1 MKYVKAIDV
10 LPQEII
16 EIIQNYVDGEYLYI
30 PRKNDNKKS
39 WGEKS
44 GIKNILKERNI
55 EIYEKYIK
63 GLSISELSK
72 EYFLSEKS
80 IRKIVSL
87 YFLFA
92 AGRLLCSSCTPLPA
106 CSSIIIGTPFPGDL
120 NTLISKSPAL
130 KCFWIKSI
138 DF

>member
-44 GIKNILKERNI
+44 GIKNILKVRDI

-80 IRKIVSL
+80 IRRIIFNQKQI
-87 YFLFA
+87 
-92 AGRLLCSSCTPLPA
+92 CS
-106 CSSIIIGTPFPGDL
+106 
-120 NTLISKSPAL
+120 
-130 KCFWIKSI
+130 
-138 DF
+138 

>member
-44 GIKNILKERNI
+44 GIKNILKERD
-55 EIYEKYIK
+55 YEKYIK

-80 IRKIVSL
+80 IRRIIFNQKQI
-87 YFLFA
+87 
-92 AGRLLCSSCTPLPA
+92 CS
-106 CSSIIIGTPFPGDL
+106 
-120 NTLISKSPAL
+120 
-130 KCFWIKSI
+130 
-138 DF
+138 

>member
-1 MKYVKAIDV
+1 MKYINAQDV
-10 LPQEII
+10 LPEELLKKLQE
-16 EIIQNYVDGEYLYI
+16 YADGKYLYI
-30 PRKNDNKKS
+30 PRKEANHKA

-80 IRKIVSL
+80 IRRIIFNQKQI
-87 YFLFA
+87 
-92 AGRLLCSSCTPLPA
+92 CS
-106 CSSIIIGTPFPGDL
+106 
-120 NTLISKSPAL
+120 
-130 KCFWIKSI
+130 
-138 DF
+138 

>member
-39 WGEKS
+39 WSEKS

-80 IRKIVSL
+80 IRRIIFNQKQI
-87 YFLFA
+87 
-92 AGRLLCSSCTPLPA
+92 CS
-106 CSSIIIGTPFPGDL
+106 
-120 NTLISKSPAL
+120 
-130 KCFWIKSI
+130 
-138 DF
+138 

>member
-44 GIKNILKERNI
+44 GIKNIRKERNI

-80 IRKIVSL
+80 IRRIIFNQKQI
-87 YFLFA
+87 
-92 AGRLLCSSCTPLPA
+92 CS
-106 CSSIIIGTPFPGDL
+106 
-120 NTLISKSPAL
+120 
-130 KCFWIKSI
+130 
-138 DF
+138 

>member
-44 GIKNILKERNI
+44 GIKSSLKIRNN
-55 EIYEKYIK
+55 EIYKKYLQGTPIY
-63 GLSISELSK
+63 ELTR

-80 IRKIVSL
+80 IRRIISIEKRI
-87 YFLFA
+87 
-92 AGRLLCSSCTPLPA
+92 CS
-106 CSSIIIGTPFPGDL
+106 
-120 NTLISKSPAL
+120 
-130 KCFWIKSI
+130 
-138 DF
+138 

>member
-39 WGEKS
+39 WGEKN
-44 GIKNILKERNI
+44 GIKNILKERDI

-80 IRKIVSL
+80 IRRIIFNQKQI
-87 YFLFA
+87 
-92 AGRLLCSSCTPLPA
+92 CS
-106 CSSIIIGTPFPGDL
+106 
-120 NTLISKSPAL
+120 
-130 KCFWIKSI
+130 
-138 DF
+138 